1 LAFLKWSEKMKKAV
15 FVPMENK
22 KDEQVAADMAL
33 TPQQRVDRMF
43 ELIDSLLH
51 LQKEYI
57 LVDKE
62 NCITLKRKGG
72 AVS

>member
-1 LAFLKWSEKMKKAV
+1 MKKAV
-15 FVPMENK
+15 FIPLENK
-22 KDEQVAADMAL
+22 KDEQIAADMAL

-51 LQKEYI
+51 LQKEYV

-62 NCITLKRKGG
+62 NCITLKRRSG
-72 AVS
+72 AIS

>member
-1 LAFLKWSEKMKKAV
+1 MKKAV
-15 FVPMENK
+15 FVPLENK
-22 KDEQVAADMAL
+22 KDAQVIADMAL
-33 TPQQRVDRMF
+33 TPQQRVDKMF
-43 ELIDSLLH
+43 ELIDALLP

-62 NCITLKRKGG
+62 NCITLKRKSG